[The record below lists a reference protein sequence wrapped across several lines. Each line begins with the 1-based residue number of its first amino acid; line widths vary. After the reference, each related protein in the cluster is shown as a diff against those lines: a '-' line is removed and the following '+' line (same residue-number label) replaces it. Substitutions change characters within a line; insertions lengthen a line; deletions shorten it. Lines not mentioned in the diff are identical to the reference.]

1 MNLTDEDL
9 KLKILRGK
17 PILLKKTNGFFI
29 HRTVGE
35 IIDFTYTDFLKTI
48 QLFTMPD
55 EEIQKTAPIP
65 GMDLFMYFLLLLNNE
80 TVLSTTIRSGFNF
93 LIGAEN
99 VVADMENKRFLFSY
113 NKIDNIE
120 LTKEGFLEIIDYV
133 KMIYNGTFLEEE
145 QDLSNAEKR
154 MKKKFDDA
162 RARREAAK
170 GPDGSKVNYS
180 DMLGGFAVRNYNFNW
195 FQVMDLPYYTFF
207 FLLKKLRVYD
217 DYDLQLKAGLAGA
230 DLKDKEIH
238 HWLSGDFDDN

>member
-1 MNLTDEDL
+1 MNLIDEDL

-35 IIDFTYTDFLKTI
+35 IIDFTYTDFLKII

-55 EEIQKTAPIP
+55 EEIQKTTPIP

-80 TVLSTTIRSGFNF
+80 TTLSVIIRRGFNF
-93 LIGAEN
+93 FIGAEN
-99 VVADMENKRFLFSY
+99 LIVDMENKLLLFSY
-113 NKIDNIE
+113 NQLDNIE
-120 LTKEGFLEIIDYV
+120 LTKEGFLEIINYI
-133 KMIYNGTFLEEE
+133 KLIYDGTFLEEE
-145 QDLSNAEKR
+145 QDLSDAEKR

-170 GPDGSKVNYS
+170 GADGSRVNYS
-180 DMLGGFAVRNYNFNW
+180 DMLGGYAIRNYNFNW

-217 DYDLQLKAGLAGA
+217 DYDLQLKAGLAGV
-230 DLKDKEIH
+230 DMKDKKIH
-238 HWLSGDFDDN
+238 HWLSGDFDDD